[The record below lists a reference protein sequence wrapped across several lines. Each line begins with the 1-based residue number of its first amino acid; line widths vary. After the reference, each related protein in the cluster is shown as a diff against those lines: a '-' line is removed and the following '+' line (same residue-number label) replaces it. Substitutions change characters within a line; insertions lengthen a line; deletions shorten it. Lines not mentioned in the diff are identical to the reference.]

1 MAKKQKI
8 YIGKITKGKRK
19 GKTGFVSF
27 KDYVKQNIED
37 ISPESLN
44 KKELATYK
52 KIVAGKQQAGK
63 RLRIDGKF
71 IPKEAEKRIKRY
83 LENEGLEPTKENI
96 LEGANIRLFLTLR
109 GNEINDII
117 EKHKG
122 TVLINGVAMTK
133 AEAQVEY
140 DKLNR
145 MNIREWA
152 DIIGRDE
159 DAIYF
164 IVYNS
169 AYKQSTKELTIYTN
183 VIDEGRVI
191 VSPIKPSK

>member
-1 MAKKQKI
+1 
-8 YIGKITKGKRK
+8 
-19 GKTGFVSF
+19 
-27 KDYVKQNIED
+27 
-37 ISPESLN
+37 
-44 KKELATYK
+44 
-52 KIVAGKQQAGK
+52 
-63 RLRIDGKF
+63 
-71 IPKEAEKRIKRY
+71 
-83 LENEGLEPTKENI
+83 
-96 LEGANIRLFLTLR
+96 
-109 GNEINDII
+109 
-117 EKHKG
+117 
-122 TVLINGVAMTK
+122 MTK
-133 AEAQVEY
+133 AEAQTEY

-191 VSPIKPSK
+191 VSPIKPAK